1 MRGHRGD
8 EQVRGSVQRSDRDTL
23 TPQIGDAANAFMPE
37 QPEAA
42 DMHAGQ
48 HRNRDAAIDCGRQR
62 RGKIHRKVERTAA
75 DGLRHVAADLS
86 PVVDIGEAL
95 RAQQLASD

>member
-23 TPQIGDAANAFMPE
+23 TPQVGDAADAFMSE

-42 DMHAGQ
+42 DVDAGQ
-48 HRNRDAAIDCGRQR
+48 HCNRDAAIDCGRQR

-75 DGLRHVAADLS
+75 DRLRHVAADS
-86 PVVDIGEAL
+86 AP
-95 RAQQLASD
+95 